1 MLGNGPDP
9 SVPEHPDGV
18 GDCGF
23 AGRQH
28 VRMAKA
34 AAGHEPMPTET
45 AAELVAEYLAYDD
58 GQDVGVQLADV
69 LLAWYRAGRIL
80 AFAPVDHTDRVA
92 VDAAMQAFHGAYVG
106 VDLTDDADDL
116 FKQGEPW
123 TIANGEQPDPRG
135 GALHS
140 ESARPTG
147 TPWTAT
153 SPGVPSST
161 RPSAGRRS
169 ASARPG
175 SLLPRRMR
183 TRPAWTSAAS
193 GPTSTPWTAPG
204 AAAQPR
210 PPRSTTTRTSSSR
223 WPATWRPY
231 WTRPAPT

>member
-1 MLGNGPDP
+1 MPRTAGKRGRLPARTGSGKLAIGWVHSYLSQPLPAPAYPVDVTGGIAPGAWLMLGNGPDP

-92 VDAAMQAFHGAYVG
+92 VDGAMQAFHGAYVG

-116 FKQGEPW
+116 FQQGEPW
-123 TIANGEQPDPRG
+123 TIANGEQPDP
-135 GALHS
+135 S
-140 ESARPTG
+140 E
-147 TPWTAT
+147 
-153 SPGVPSST
+153 
-161 RPSAGRRS
+161 
-169 ASARPG
+169 G
-175 SLLPRRMR
+175 S
-183 TRPAWTSAAS
+183 
-193 GPTSTPWTAPG
+193 G
-204 AAAQPR
+204 
-210 PPRSTTTRTSSSR
+210 
-223 WPATWRPY
+223 
-231 WTRPAPT
+231 